1 MTTVDFKTLP
11 ELLVNAVANFGD
23 KEGYR
28 YFDHQQSQ
36 WVSVTWKEFHARV
49 MRWRKAF
56 AAMGLQRGDR
66 VSMLLVNSLD
76 ALTFDQ
82 AALANALV
90 PVPLHSID
98 TPDSSAYILSDSGS
112 KFLVTTTRARWN
124 AIAATTS
131 SDISAI
137 EQVVF
142 TTEEEEGMTGN
153 TPYCSAESWLEKA
166 ADFPEE
172 NLPAGPV
179 ETDLAA
185 IIYTSGT
192 TGRPKG
198 VMLTHKAIM
207 SNVLDTHDRY
217 PLLADDVTL
226 SYLPLSHSFERTA
239 TYYNSIICGTTLVFS
254 RGVMSLLDD
263 FRDARPTKMCSVP
276 RVFEQFFTKL
286 QVQIANSDEE
296 EKRIAQ
302 GVLAAGWRQ
311 FARRND
317 IAVEGDFTE
326 AAFISHIETQA
337 IVVKRVLSISCTR
350 SFRMRWFSK
359 RSGSSAPPMVI
370 SLERPQTTIEG
381 WL

>member
-137 EQVVF
+137 ELTNYALTLF
-142 TTEEEEGMTGN
+142 PMLN
-153 TPYCSAESWLEKA
+153 SAQIKTQSIPVADGFRYANVDGKAVLLPDMEK
-166 ADFPEE
+166 
-172 NLPAGPV
+172 NLQALSDV
-179 ETDLAA
+179 
-185 IIYTSGT
+185 
-192 TGRPKG
+192 
-198 VMLTHKAIM
+198 LT
-207 SNVLDTHDRY
+207 
-217 PLLADDVTL
+217 
-226 SYLPLSHSFERTA
+226 
-239 TYYNSIICGTTLVFS
+239 
-254 RGVMSLLDD
+254 
-263 FRDARPTKMCSVP
+263 
-276 RVFEQFFTKL
+276 
-286 QVQIANSDEE
+286 
-296 EKRIAQ
+296 
-302 GVLAAGWRQ
+302 
-311 FARRND
+311 
-317 IAVEGDFTE
+317 
-326 AAFISHIETQA
+326 
-337 IVVKRVLSISCTR
+337 
-350 SFRMRWFSK
+350 
-359 RSGSSAPPMVI
+359 
-370 SLERPQTTIEG
+370 
-381 WL
+381 

>member
-1 MTTVDFKTLP
+1 MFRFFHSTGYPMTTVDFKTLP
-11 ELLVNAVANFGD
+11 ELLVNAVASFGD

-142 TTEEEEGMTGN
+142 TT
-153 TPYCSAESWLEKA
+153 
-166 ADFPEE
+166 D
-172 NLPAGPV
+172 
-179 ETDLAA
+179 
-185 IIYTSGT
+185 
-192 TGRPKG
+192 
-198 VMLTHKAIM
+198 
-207 SNVLDTHDRY
+207 
-217 PLLADDVTL
+217 
-226 SYLPLSHSFERTA
+226 
-239 TYYNSIICGTTLVFS
+239 
-254 RGVMSLLDD
+254 
-263 FRDARPTKMCSVP
+263 
-276 RVFEQFFTKL
+276 
-286 QVQIANSDEE
+286 
-296 EKRIAQ
+296 
-302 GVLAAGWRQ
+302 
-311 FARRND
+311 
-317 IAVEGDFTE
+317 
-326 AAFISHIETQA
+326 
-337 IVVKRVLSISCTR
+337 
-350 SFRMRWFSK
+350 
-359 RSGSSAPPMVI
+359 
-370 SLERPQTTIEG
+370 
-381 WL
+381 